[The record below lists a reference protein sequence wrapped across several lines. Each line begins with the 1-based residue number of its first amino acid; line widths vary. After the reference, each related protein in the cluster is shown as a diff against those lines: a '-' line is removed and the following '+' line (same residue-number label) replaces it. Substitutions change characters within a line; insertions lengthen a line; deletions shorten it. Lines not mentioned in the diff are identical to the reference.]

1 MEPVSI
7 APSGIERR
15 QSVDF
20 ALMGF
25 VKLTLVSPEETK
37 LRQTETPTE
46 RLQRFDEK
54 KRVTQ
59 LVADE
64 QARIRKIEEA
74 KAKAPVR
81 YAGLIEIGTPLDA
94 IMVKRDKPQSKV
106 KLFIEGQPDLIVQM
120 VGLKNINVPEQA
132 TMLVEVS
139 QYKDGVIKEVRFR
152 AEK

>member
-1 MEPVSI
+1 
-7 APSGIERR
+7 
-15 QSVDF
+15 
-20 ALMGF
+20 MGF
-25 VKLTLVSPEETK
+25 VKLTLVSPKETK

>member
-1 MEPVSI
+1 
-7 APSGIERR
+7 
-15 QSVDF
+15 
-20 ALMGF
+20 MGF

-120 VGLKNINVPEQA
+120 VGLKNINVPEQT